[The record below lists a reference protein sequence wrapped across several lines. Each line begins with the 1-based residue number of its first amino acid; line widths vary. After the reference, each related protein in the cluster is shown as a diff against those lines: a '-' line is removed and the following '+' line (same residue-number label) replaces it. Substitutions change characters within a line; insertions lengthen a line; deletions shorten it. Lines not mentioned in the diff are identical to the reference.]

1 MALPVPTLESR
12 NDGGGGG
19 GEAIEGIDSFPR
31 FDVVSDDSDHHFL
44 TTNKNAGCFTNASS
58 GVHKKIMH
66 EWRILDKH
74 LPESIFVRVFER
86 RIDLLRAVIIGAAGT
101 PYHDGLFFFDIAFPP
116 DYPSRPPMV
125 HYRSF
130 GYRINP
136 NLYANGKVCLSLIN
150 TWVGKKTEKWNPKE
164 STVLQLL
171 LSIQGLVLNEKPYFN
186 EPGNVAWPG
195 RFWEKKS
202 AAYNEDA
209 FLLSCRTMMLLI
221 KRPPKNFEGFVMK
234 YFRDR
239 SNFILSACKAYKNG
253 SAKIGYYNRQ
263 CESSPCASE
272 KFKKLMK
279 QLYPELVVTFS
290 RTGASLGNFVEQV
303 NVGKK
308 TVAPASESQA
318 RPKHKVGGVLGKL
331 LKFLGLKKMVP

>member
-1 MALPVPTLESR
+1 MRKLTPQ
-12 NDGGGGG
+12 
-19 GEAIEGIDSFPR
+19 
-31 FDVVSDDSDHHFL
+31 L
-44 TTNKNAGCFTNASS
+44 TT
-58 GVHKKIMH
+58 
-66 EWRILDKH
+66 H
-74 LPESIFVRVFER
+74 LQGQISP
-86 RIDLLRAVIIGAAGT
+86 AVKADVIVPLTFNVGM

-116 DYPSRPPMV
+116 DYPSRPSMA

-130 GYRINP
+130 GYPINP
-136 NLYANGKVCLSLIN
+136 NLYANWKVCLSLIN
-150 TWVGKKTEKWNPKE
+150 TWVRKNIEKWNPNE

-171 LSIQGLVLNEKPYFN
+171 LSIQGLVLNEKPCFN
-186 EPGNVAWPG
+186 EPSNVSWPG

-239 SNFILSACKAYKNG
+239 SSFILLACKAYKNG
-253 SAKIGYYNRQ
+253 SAKIGYCNHQ
-263 CESSPCASE
+263 CESSSCVLE

-279 QLYPELVVTFS
+279 QQYPELVVTFS

-303 NVGKK
+303 TVGKK
-308 TVAPASESQA
+308 TAAPASESQA

-331 LKFLGLKKMVP
+331 LKFLRLKKMVS